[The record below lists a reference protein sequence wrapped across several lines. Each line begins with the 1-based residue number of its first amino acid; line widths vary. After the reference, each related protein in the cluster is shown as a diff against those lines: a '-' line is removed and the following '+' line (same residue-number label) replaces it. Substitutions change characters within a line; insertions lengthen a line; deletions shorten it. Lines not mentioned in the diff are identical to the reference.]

1 MSKKLK
7 DGVYK
12 AQSGNDKI
20 IYFVHDG
27 LVGMQWKYGT
37 FKTTANFMLGAKWEE
52 PLPMSPG
59 EFMKTY
65 NQLESW

>member
-12 AQSGNDKI
+12 AQTNSDKI
-20 IYFVHDG
+20 TYFVHDG
-27 LVGMQWKYGT
+27 LIGMQWRYGT
-37 FKTTANFMLGAKWEE
+37 FKTTSTFMLGAKWVE

-59 EFMKTY
+59 EFIKTY
-65 NQLESW
+65 NKLEQW